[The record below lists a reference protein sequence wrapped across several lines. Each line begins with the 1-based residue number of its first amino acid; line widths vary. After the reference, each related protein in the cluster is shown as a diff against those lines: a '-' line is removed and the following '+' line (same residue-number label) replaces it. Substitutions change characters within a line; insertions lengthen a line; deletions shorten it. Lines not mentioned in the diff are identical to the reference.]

1 MVSCQWHQSQSPSM
15 RTSCCHFGSISSKMV
30 QEHFHVSSTSITTNM
45 RSVALLHL
53 AGQFTV
59 HEWLVM
65 SAYLVT
71 ISLAMDCVE

>member
-1 MVSCQWHQSQSPSM
+1 
-15 RTSCCHFGSISSKMV
+15 MV
-30 QEHFHVSSTSITTNM
+30 QEHFHVSSTSITTNV

-71 ISLAMDCVE
+71 ISLAMVGTPWIVWSSAKQMFAEDTEEDKEKLKILA